1 MISFSLVRIYGTSN
15 VLGREDIQS
24 AEIFTSALKMSGS
37 LLLTL
42 NKGTANK
49 HQNEKKKCKYNFRL
63 VLYMSNFKEYLRGRH
78 LLSMLL

>member
-49 HQNEKKKCKYNFRL
+49 HQNEKKKNANTISDWCCICRILK
-63 VLYMSNFKEYLRGRH
+63 SI
-78 LLSMLL
+78 